1 MATKRINYCFM
12 CGKDESQVDYFIK
25 GKYGCLCRECSMQA
39 EEAFQDKE
47 QSAKSNS
54 FKLATPSQIKKH
66 LDEYVI
72 GQDEAK
78 KILSVAVY
86 NHYKRISQKSKSGV
100 EIQKS
105 NIMLVGPTG
114 SGKTYLVQSLAKF
127 LGVPFAM
134 SDATSLTQAGY
145 VGEDC
150 ENILLRLYDAADHDL
165 DLAQRGIIY
174 IDEIDKI
181 SRKGENT
188 SITRDVS
195 GEGVQQALLKI
206 LEGTISDVPLSGGRK
221 HPNGATVR
229 MDTSNILFIVGGAFE
244 GIEKIVGQESSGN
257 SIGFNSV
264 QNTSPSESFDFNKI
278 TATDLV
284 RYGLIPELMGRIP
297 VLAILKP
304 LDENALLRI
313 LTEPKNALT
322 KQYVELMKLDKVYL
336 EFSEKAL
343 RKIAEKAI
351 KQKSGARG
359 LRSIIETAMQD
370 VMFSVPDLKGAKR
383 VLITEQCVDGLTGA
397 EVYSARGKQLA

>member
-12 CGKDESQVDYFIK
+12 CGKDESQVDYLIK

-47 QSAKSNS
+47 QSTKSSS

-66 LDEYVI
+66 LDEYVV
-72 GQDEAK
+72 GQNKAK

-86 NHYKRISQKSKSGV
+86 NHYKRVSQKSKSDV

-150 ENILLRLYDAADHDL
+150 ENILLRLYDAANHDL
-165 DLAQRGIIY
+165 DLAQRGIVY
-174 IDEIDKI
+174 VDEIDKL

-206 LEGTISDVPLSGGRK
+206 LEGTVADVPLSGGRK
-221 HPNGATVR
+221 HPNAATVR

-264 QNTSPSESFDFNKI
+264 NTSPANSFDFGKI
-278 TATDLV
+278 TAADLV

-297 VLAILKP
+297 VLATLKP
-304 LDENALLRI
+304 LDEDALLRI

-322 KQYVELMKLDKVYL
+322 KQYAELMKLDKVNL
-336 EFSEKAL
+336 EFSNEAL
-343 RKIAEKAI
+343 RKIAKKAI

-359 LRSIIETAMQD
+359 LRSIIESAMQD

>member
-12 CGKDESQVDYFIK
+12 CGKDESQVDFLIK
-25 GKYGCLCRECSMQA
+25 GKYGCLCRECSSQA

-47 QSAKSNS
+47 QSTKSSS

-66 LDEYVI
+66 LDEYVV
-72 GQDEAK
+72 GQNEAK

-86 NHYKRISQKSKSGV
+86 NHFKRISQKSKSCV

-174 IDEIDKI
+174 LDEVDKI
-181 SRKGENT
+181 ARKGENT

-206 LEGTISDVPLSGGRK
+206 LEGTVADVPLSGGRK
-221 HPNGATVR
+221 HPNAATVR
-229 MDTSNILFIVGGAFE
+229 MDTSNILFIVGGAFD
-244 GIEKIVGQESSGN
+244 GIEKIVGLESSGN

-264 QNTSPSESFDFNKI
+264 STSPSDSFDFNKI
-278 TATDLV
+278 TAADLIH
-284 RYGLIPELMGRIP
+284 YGIIPELMGRIP
-297 VLAILKP
+297 VLATLKP
-304 LDENALLRI
+304 LDEDALLRI

-322 KQYVELMKLDKVYL
+322 KQYAELMKLDKVNL
-336 EFSEKAL
+336 EFSDEAL

-383 VLITEQCVDGLTGA
+383 VLITEQCVDGLAGA

>member
-12 CGKDESQVDYFIK
+12 CGKDESQVDYLIK
-25 GKYGCLCRECSMQA
+25 GKYGCLCRECSSQA

-47 QSAKSNS
+47 QSTKSSS

-66 LDEYVI
+66 LDEYVV
-72 GQDEAK
+72 GQDAAK
-78 KILSVAVY
+78 KILSVATY
-86 NHYKRISQKSKSGV
+86 NHYKRISQTSKSGV

-134 SDATSLTQAGY
+134 SDATSLTETGY

-150 ENILLRLYDAADHDL
+150 ENILLRLYDAANHDL
-165 DLAQRGIIY
+165 DLAQRGIVY
-174 IDEIDKI
+174 VDEIDKL

-206 LEGTISDVPLSGGRK
+206 LEGTIADVPLSGGRK
-221 HPNGATVR
+221 HPNAATVR
-229 MDTSNILFIVGGAFE
+229 MDTSNIIVGGAFD
-244 GIEKIVGQESSGN
+244 GIEKIVGRDSGN

-264 QNTSPSESFDFNKI
+264 NTSPADSFDFGKI
-278 TATDLV
+278 TAADLV
-284 RYGLIPELMGRIP
+284 HYGLIPELMGRIP
-297 VLAILKP
+297 VLATLKP
-304 LDENALLRI
+304 LDEDALLRI

-322 KQYVELMKLDKVYL
+322 KQYAELMKLDKVSL
-336 EFSEKAL
+336 EFSEQAL
-343 RKIAEKAI
+343 RKIAEQAI

>member
-12 CGKDESQVDYFIK
+12 CGKDESQVDYLIK

-47 QSAKSNS
+47 ESAKSNS

-72 GQDEAK
+72 GQNDAK

-86 NHYKRISQKSKSGV
+86 NHYKRISQKSKSCV

-134 SDATSLTQAGY
+134 SDATCLTESGY
-145 VGEDC
+145 VGEDV
-150 ENILLRLYDAADHDL
+150 ENVLLRLYDAANHDL
-165 DLAQRGIIY
+165 DLAQRGIVY
-174 IDEIDKI
+174 VDEIDKL

-206 LEGTISDVPLSGGRK
+206 LEGTIADVPLSGGRK
-221 HPNGATVR
+221 HPNAATVR
-229 MDTSNILFIVGGAFE
+229 MDTSNILFIVGGAFD

-264 QNTSPSESFDFNKI
+264 NTSPSDSFDFSKI
-278 TATDLV
+278 TDADLV
-284 RYGLIPELMGRIP
+284 HYGLIPELMGRIP
-297 VLAILKP
+297 VLATLMP
-304 LDENALLRI
+304 LDEDALLRI

-322 KQYVELMKLDKVYL
+322 KQYAELMKLDKVNL
-336 EFSEKAL
+336 EFSDEAL

-359 LRSIIETAMQD
+359 LRSIIESAMQD

>member
-12 CGKDESQVDYFIK
+12 CGKGESQVDYLIR
-25 GKYGCLCRECSMQA
+25 GKYGCLCRECSAQA

-47 QSAKSNS
+47 ESAKSNS

-66 LDEYVI
+66 LDEYVV
-72 GQDEAK
+72 GQNEAK

-165 DLAQRGIIY
+165 DQAQRGIIY
-174 IDEIDKI
+174 VDEIDKI

-206 LEGTISDVPLSGGRK
+206 LEGTVADVPLSGGRK

-229 MDTSNILFIVGGAFE
+229 MDTSNILFIVGGAFD

-264 QNTSPSESFDFNKI
+264 NNSPADSFDFSKI
-278 TATDLV
+278 TAADLV

-297 VLAILKP
+297 VLATLKP
-304 LDENALLRI
+304 LDEDALLRI

-322 KQYVELMKLDKVYL
+322 KQYAELMKLDKVSL